1 MLEYLQKDPVSHI
14 DMLEPL
20 RRGTA
25 EILYDGE
32 DGVMILETR
41 SQIYMISMEQEETCF
56 QILKHYPPAVYAVH
70 QKNIASALQEQYHF
84 PEFHPCYQYCYPY
97 EILHGEQLAKA
108 GITEKEISQ
117 VRLLD
122 ERYLEIVIR
131 YYDAMDDPAYI
142 RELMERGQLWGIFEK
157 EDLAGFIGEH
167 LEGSM
172 GLLEVLPEYRRKGYG
187 TVLEAFLIR
196 RMLSQERT
204 PFCQVFEGNVVS
216 EKLQQKLG
224 LERSKQMT
232 WWLF

>member
-1 MLEYLQKDPVSHI
+1 MLEYLQKDPISHI

-41 SQIYMISMEQEETCF
+41 SQIYMISMEQEEKCF

-84 PEFHPCYQYCYPY
+84 PEFHPCYQYRYPY
-97 EILHGEQLAKA
+97 EALNEEKLTEA
-108 GITEKEISQ
+108 GITEKEI
-117 VRLLD
+117 
-122 ERYLEIVIR
+122 
-131 YYDAMDDPAYI
+131 
-142 RELMERGQLWGIFEK
+142 
-157 EDLAGFIGEH
+157 
-167 LEGSM
+167 
-172 GLLEVLPEYRRKGYG
+172 
-187 TVLEAFLIR
+187 
-196 RMLSQERT
+196 SQERT

-216 EKLQQKLG
+216 ERLQQKLG